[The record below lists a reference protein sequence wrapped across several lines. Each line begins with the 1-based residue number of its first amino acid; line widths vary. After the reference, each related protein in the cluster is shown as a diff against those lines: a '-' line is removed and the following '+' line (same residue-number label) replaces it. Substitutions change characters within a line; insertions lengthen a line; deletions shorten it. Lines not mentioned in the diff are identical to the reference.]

1 MLVLRSKQLHE
12 KCIGIVLQESSKLF
26 QCPSL
31 QFLAMLVLY
40 PGFQESWTLSQLSWG
55 EGGVTPCTSQ
65 QLITGKRRKTTI
77 HYRQFTVA
85 NQANVRVFTCRVPKQ
100 MLEEYANSTQKDP
113 RWQSNLWPSCS
124 EATVPAANSLD
135 ISDDFLLK
143 LTIHQELKTTTVIV
157 MEAWWCAWLSLH

>member
-12 KCIGIVLQESSKLF
+12 KCIGILLQESSKLF

-40 PGFQESWTLSQLSWG
+40 PGFRRAGLCPSCLGAKAGLHLVQVSSSSQG
-55 EGGVTPCTSQ
+55 NA
-65 QLITGKRRKTTI
+65 I

-85 NQANVRVFTCRVPKQ
+85 TQANVRVFTCRVPKQ
-100 MLEEYANSTQKDP
+100 MLEEYTNSTQKDP
-113 RWQSNLWPSCS
+113 RWQSNLWPSCC

-135 ISDDFLLK
+135 LSDDFLLK
-143 LTIHQELKTTTVIV
+143 VTIHQELKTTTVIM
-157 MEAWWCAWLSLH
+157 MEA